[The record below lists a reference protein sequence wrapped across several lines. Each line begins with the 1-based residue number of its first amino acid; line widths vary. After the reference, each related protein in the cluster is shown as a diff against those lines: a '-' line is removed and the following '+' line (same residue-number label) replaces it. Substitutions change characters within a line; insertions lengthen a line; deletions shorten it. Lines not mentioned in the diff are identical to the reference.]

1 MSMSPT
7 STANEM
13 QATVTLMVLEFFSN
27 QSCVVIA
34 STCLDCL
41 YYTKSANENVGFVE
55 VEVVDMVFV
64 EGRIVKVL
72 LIK

>member
-1 MSMSPT
+1 
-7 STANEM
+7 
-13 QATVTLMVLEFFSN
+13 MVLEFFSN